1 MSRTQAQGGA
11 DGKPVMI
18 LASTKGYEVRLFL
31 DAARQLGL
39 PVVLGTDRCHQLDDP
54 WQDGALPLRFEDPE
68 GSAQTILEFARAQ
81 PLQAIVP
88 LGDRATRAA
97 AFACQA
103 LGLPHNPPSAAE
115 ACHNKFLARQRLQ
128 AAGIAVP
135 RFESFSVHDDPGRC
149 AAQVEFPCVLKPL
162 SLSASQGVIRA
173 DTPKEFVAAFE
184 RIAALLR
191 RPEIQ
196 VHKEETTD
204 WLLAESFIPGREV
217 AVEGLLDRGRLR
229 VLALFDKP
237 DPLEGPY
244 FEETLYV
251 TPSREG
257 ASLQAEIFTCVERA
271 ARALTLYHGPLHAE
285 LRLTSAGPR
294 LVEVAARA
302 IGGLC
307 ARVLRF
313 RTGMTLPELILR
325 HAYGLPVEPVVREEG
340 AAGVMMIPIPTAG
353 IYEGVEGLEEALAVH
368 GIEDIAITAKEEH
381 SLKPLPE
388 GASYLGFIFARGAA
402 PAEVEAA
409 LRTAHGALRFR
420 IAARLP
426 VSHPLGS

>member
-1 MSRTQAQGGA
+1 MSKTAANQAAGR
-11 DGKPVMI
+11 KPLML
-18 LASTKGYEVRLFL
+18 LASTKGYEARMFL
-31 DAARQLGL
+31 DAARLLEL

-54 WQDGALPLRFEDPE
+54 WQDGALALRFEDSE
-68 GSAQTILEFARAQ
+68 DSAQTILEFARAQ

-88 LGDRATRAA
+88 LGDRATRTAA
-97 AFACQA
+97 LACQA

-115 ACHNKFLARQRLQ
+115 ACRNKFLARQRLQ

-135 RFESFSVHDDPGRC
+135 RFERFSLRDDPWRC

-173 DTPKEFVAAFE
+173 DTPEEFVAAFE
-184 RIAALLR
+184 RIAALLG

-204 WLLAESFIPGREV
+204 WLLAESFISGREV

-237 DPLEGPY
+237 DPLDGPY
-244 FEETLYV
+244 FEETLYL
-251 TPSREG
+251 TPSRED
-257 ASLQAEIFTCVERA
+257 ASVQAEIFNCVERA
-271 ARALTLYHGPLHAE
+271 ARALSLYHGPVHAE
-285 LRLTSAGPR
+285 LRLTLAGPR

-313 RTGMTLPELILR
+313 QTGMTLPELILR
-325 HAYGLPVEPVVREEG
+325 HAYGLPVEPLAREEG
-340 AAGVMMIPIPTAG
+340 AAGVMMIPIPAAG
-353 IYEGVEGLEEALAVH
+353 IYEGVEGLEEALAVP

-381 SLKPLPE
+381 LLEPLPE
-388 GASYLGFIFARGAA
+388 GASYLGFIFARGAT
-402 PAEVEAA
+402 PEEVEGA
-409 LRTAHGALRFR
+409 LREAHSSLRFR

-426 VSHPLGS
+426 VGHPLAH